1 MENVKWATAFQKVFH
16 RIEQINHT
24 TYNHSSFSREIM
36 GGVVNRNT
44 IGNWLKGSSLPGHRE
59 DVIKLGITAG
69 YNETE
74 MNELLTAADKNM
86 LYIRDSDKEI
96 VSIFRDAFYIYLT
109 KQDNASCRK
118 ALAVIEMLRDEVKEA
133 KNLGLLFP
141 SDCINEEYIVPFYED
156 NEMLIQTCRDFYENM
171 YVQFHAKYNLTK
183 GVSKIEEGKRKVS
196 VEALAGKWK
205 EVLSVMLYTAFHVHS
220 GKHIENMHIPQRR
233 EIITLGLILSY
244 KKQDIDDALED
255 MHYPSLSST
264 EDKVESI
271 IIYVLE
277 ADIER
282 KVSKDA
288 VTSAKNSL
296 RLYSKLKKE
305 LEKLDM
311 NPKEYEW
318 LTNMYPE
325 KPLVEFIL
333 QNGPKQLM
341 KV

>member
-1 MENVKWATAFQKVFH
+1 MENVKWTTAFQKVFH

-24 TYNHSSFSREIM
+24 TYNYSSFSRDIM

-44 IGNWLKGSSLPGHRE
+44 IGNWMKGSTQPGHRK
-59 DVIKLGITAG
+59 DVIKLGIIAG

-74 MNELLTAADKNM
+74 MNELLTAADKNL

-109 KQDNASCRK
+109 KQDTDSCRK
-118 ALAVIEMLRDEVKEA
+118 ALADK
-133 KNLGLLFP
+133 
-141 SDCINEEYIVPFYED
+141 
-156 NEMLIQTCRDFYENM
+156 EMLIQTCRDFYENM

-244 KKQDIDDALED
+244 KNRI
-255 MHYPSLSST
+255 
-264 EDKVESI
+264 
-271 IIYVLE
+271 
-277 ADIER
+277 
-282 KVSKDA
+282 
-288 VTSAKNSL
+288 
-296 RLYSKLKKE
+296 
-305 LEKLDM
+305 
-311 NPKEYEW
+311 
-318 LTNMYPE
+318 
-325 KPLVEFIL
+325 
-333 QNGPKQLM
+333 
-341 KV
+341 